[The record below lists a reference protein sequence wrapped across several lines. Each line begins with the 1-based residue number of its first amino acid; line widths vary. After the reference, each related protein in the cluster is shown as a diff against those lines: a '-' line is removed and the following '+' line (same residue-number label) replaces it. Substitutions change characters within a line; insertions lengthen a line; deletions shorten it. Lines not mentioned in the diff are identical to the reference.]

1 MSEANFEQFKNDV
14 VAAAGRGYAPP
25 SPYAPASE
33 SAIESGHY
41 AAVNWGGLI
50 KVLDS
55 ADSVFQKLKPIL
67 DTLLPSQYDALVNIV
82 AAIVHSKLH
91 PTT

>member
-1 MSEANFEQFKNDV
+1 MSEANFEKFKDDV
-14 VAAAGRGYAPP
+14 VAAAS
-25 SPYAPASE
+25 SPFEPAGE

-41 AAVNWGGLI
+41 AAVNWGGVVKL
-50 KVLDS
+50 LDS